1 MRQNTRSKNLHEDYS
16 ALSSTFR
23 FDSKLKVSGDDS
35 QKTSKERETFN
46 AKISQ
51 RAPLTDKS
59 KSIPSKDKRNEMLNK
74 LGMSKDVSDNLE
86 SDSNDMIW
94 NFIQKFESSNFD
106 LESGNSKISKA
117 LNDIY
122 SEKKMK

>member
-1 MRQNTRSKNLHEDYS
+1 MSRDH
-16 ALSSTFR
+16 
-23 FDSKLKVSGDDS
+23 S
-35 QKTSKERETFN
+35 QKTSKEETFN

-51 RAPLTDKS
+51 KAPLTDKS
-59 KSIPSKDKRNEMLNK
+59 KSIPPKDKRNEMLNK

-94 NFIQKFESSNFD
+94 NFIKKFESSNVD
-106 LESGNSKISKA
+106 LESGNSKISKT

-122 SEKKMK
+122 SDKKMK